1 MIVSGLYSITVYS
14 LSRII
19 VSGFCQISSLE
30 WKELLAWLLVT
41 NDHHNP
47 LFASK
52 TAVIFTLS
60 IIQLAQLLFL
70 VLSCSF
76 TFSPSYF
83 SHSKSYLLAILGVR
97 GERGS
102 EEKMERLG
110 LFVLPPP
117 SSLPCPSLLS
127 PLPCPSILR
136 GFGHETPG
144 RQHTSR
150 GPRPR
155 VLP

>member
-1 MIVSGLYSITVYS
+1 MIVSGLSSLTVYS
-14 LSRII
+14 FFK
-19 VSGFCQISSLE
+19 VSAKFKVCNGQNC
-30 WKELLAWLLVT
+30 WLGKSFG
-41 NDHHNP
+41 DHHHHNL

-52 TAVIFTLS
+52 TAVMCTLP
-60 IIQLAQLLFL
+60 IIQLAQLLFFL
-70 VLSCSF
+70 FCS
-76 TFSPSYF
+76 PF
-83 SHSKSYLLAILGVR
+83 SHFLIPNSYLLAILGVR

-110 LFVLPPP
+110 LLVLPPP
-117 SSLPCPSLLS
+117 SSLPCPDPLS

-144 RQHTSR
+144 SQHTRR